1 MLAHGYPSEV
11 SATAVA
17 ASALPELA
25 DRLAA
30 EMGWLAMALAFR
42 GCGESEGSFSL
53 AGWLDDLGAAVS
65 YLRDNERVT
74 GVWLAG
80 FGTGGAL
87 ALCAAAADPA
97 GPRRR
102 HPRCA
107 RRLRRLGVASRS
119 ACSSTRGRSAS
130 SPIPTFPADVDA
142 WTRELRELRAVACAP
157 KVAPRPLLVIHG
169 SDDDLV
175 PVFDARVLVDA
186 HGDAELRIMNGAGHR
201 VRHDPRAIA
210 VLLGWLDRVSQIL
223 VARLRR
229 APPSCRDGLRPAHCW
244 SGPAEPAPP
253 GWGAPAEP
261 LPPTPPASATSLG
274 SLLVG
279 SSGSRARLSNRPT
292 SLLADSSG
300 TKAR

>member
-1 MLAHGYPSEV
+1 MEHHFPSGGNLLVAHVARPPMRADVIATPAVVLAHGYPSEV

-17 ASALPELA
+17 AAALPELA

-42 GCGESEGSFSL
+42 GCGGSEGSFSL
-53 AGWLDDLGAAVS
+53 AGWLDDISAAVT
-65 YLRDNERVT
+65 YLRENERVT

-87 ALCAAAADPA
+87 ALCAAAADPEV
-97 GPRRR
+97 R
-102 HPRCA
+102 
-107 RRLRRLGVASRS
+107 GVA
-119 ACSSTRGRSAS
+119 ALGAPADFDDWAS
-130 SPIPTFPADVDA
+130 HPKRLLEHAREVGIITDPTFPADVDA

-157 KVAPRPLLVIHG
+157 KVAPRPLLVVHG

-210 VLLGWLDRVSQIL
+210 VLLGWLDRVS
-223 VARLRR
+223 RLPRR
-229 APPSCRDGLRPAHCW
+229 SPA
-244 SGPAEPAPP
+244 
-253 GWGAPAEP
+253 
-261 LPPTPPASATSLG
+261 AS
-274 SLLVG
+274 
-279 SSGSRARLSNRPT
+279 SSEL
-292 SLLADSSG
+292 
-300 TKAR
+300 